1 MTPKLSRVSTV
12 DRIRSPKSSS
22 DDRSQLA
29 QSRRCACSIAA
40 MVPTRDLAPAPNA
53 AARVDLARVLGPWA
67 AGAIVVGTMLGTGI
81 FIVPSTMARQA
92 GSVPLVM
99 LAWVVGGLL
108 ALFGALSYA
117 ELATAMPEAGG
128 PYAYLRRAFGER
140 TAFLFGWTH
149 AVLVG
154 PSSGATIATG
164 LLQFAAFLSP
174 GLLVPIAVAGMSI
187 TPAQTW
193 AVVVLI
199 AVGTIN
205 YLGVRL
211 GGRLQVALTALK
223 VAVLA
228 AIVMIP
234 VFTSSVHAAPGDV
247 PTAVTTG
254 TLSGFLAALV
264 GALWAYEGW
273 TSLTYVGS
281 EVVDPQR
288 SIPRALTVG
297 VIGVGVIYLL
307 VNAAV
312 FVVLPFAH
320 VVRSSSVAAD
330 LVDLAAGHGASW
342 WITIAMMVSALG
354 SLNSDT
360 LTNAR
365 IPYALGRDGLL
376 FPFTGRVS
384 PRFRTPGGAL
394 LLHTAIACAIAITGT
409 FEELY
414 SLYVFSQWLFLG
426 LAAAAVIVLR
436 RTAPDLPRPYRTWGF
451 PFVPLAFIAGCC
463 ALTVSLWV
471 ARPVRSTIGLALI
484 FAGVPIHA
492 WIVRNRQPTASAG
505 PEREV

>member
-1 MTPKLSRVSTV
+1 MARTLDTRGT
-12 DRIRSPKSSS
+12 RSPPP
-22 DDRSQLA
+22 
-29 QSRRCACSIAA
+29 SRA
-40 MVPTRDLAPAPNA
+40 T
-53 AARVDLARVLGPWA
+53 RVDLVRVLGPWA
-67 AGAIVVGTMLGTGI
+67 AAAIVVGTMLGTGI

-117 ELATAMPEAGG
+117 ELAAAMPEAGG
-128 PYAYLRRAFGER
+128 QYAYMRRAFGER
-140 TAFLFGWTH
+140 AAFLFGWTH

-154 PSSGATIATG
+154 PVSGATIATG

-174 GLLVPIAVAGMSI
+174 GLLVPAVGGGLSI
-187 TPAQTW
+187 TPAQVW

-199 AVGTIN
+199 AIGTIN

-211 GGRLQVALTALK
+211 GGHLQVALTTLK
-223 VAVLA
+223 VAVLVA
-228 AIVMIP
+228 VVTIP
-234 VFTSSVHAAPGDV
+234 LFVSPVPAAPGQAPSV
-247 PTAVTTG
+247 AIAG
-254 TLSGFLAALV
+254 GLSGFLAALV

-288 SIPRALTVG
+288 SIPRALAAG

-312 FVVLPFAH
+312 FLILPFAH
-320 VVRSSSVAAD
+320 VVDSPSVVAD
-330 LVDLAAGHGASW
+330 LVDAAAGRGASW
-342 WITIAMMVSALG
+342 WITVAMMVSALG

-376 FPFTGRVS
+376 FPFTARVS
-384 PRFRTPGGAL
+384 PKFRTPGGAL
-394 LLHTAIACAIAITGT
+394 LLHTTIACAIAITGT
-409 FEELY
+409 FEDLY

-436 RTAPDLPRPYRTWGF
+436 RSAPDLPRPYRTWGF
-451 PFVPLAFIAGCC
+451 PLVPLAFIAGCF
-463 ALTVSLWV
+463 ALTISLWL
-471 ARPVRSTIGLALI
+471 ARPLRSTIGLALI
-484 FAGVPIHA
+484 FAGVPVHA
-492 WIVRNRQPTASAG
+492 WIVSRRTPSAPDG
-505 PEREV
+505 PH

>member
-1 MTPKLSRVSTV
+1 
-12 DRIRSPKSSS
+12 
-22 DDRSQLA
+22 
-29 QSRRCACSIAA
+29 
-40 MVPTRDLAPAPNA
+40 MVRTLDTSGTDPPAPSE

-67 AGAIVVGTMLGTGI
+67 AAAIVVGTMLGTGI

-117 ELATAMPEAGG
+117 ELAATMPEAGG
-128 PYAYLRRAFGER
+128 QYAYLRRAFGER

-154 PSSGATIATG
+154 PCSGATIATG

-174 GLLVPIAVAGMSI
+174 GLLAPIAVVGVSI
-187 TPAQTW
+187 TPAQAW

-199 AVGTIN
+199 AIGTVN

-211 GGRLQVALTALK
+211 GGRLQVGLTALK
-223 VAVLA
+223 VAVLV
-228 AIVMIP
+228 AIVTIP
-234 VFTSSVHAAPGDV
+234 VFVSPVPAVPGDAS
-247 PTAVTTG
+247 TAVPTG

-273 TSLTYVGS
+273 TNLTYVGS
-281 EVVDPQR
+281 EVIDPQR
-288 SIPRALTVG
+288 SIPRALAAG

-307 VNAAV
+307 VNAVV
-312 FVVLPFAH
+312 FLVLPFAH
-320 VVRSSSVAAD
+320 VVQSPSVVAD
-330 LVDLAAGHGASW
+330 LLGAAAGRGASW

-365 IPYALGRDGLL
+365 IPYALGRDGLF
-376 FPFTGRVS
+376 FPFTARVS

-394 LLHTAIACAIAITGT
+394 LLHTAIACAIAVTGT

-451 PFVPLAFIAGCC
+451 PLLPLTFIAGCC
-463 ALTVSLWV
+463 ALTVSLWL
-471 ARPVRSTIGLALI
+471 ARPLRSTIGLALI
-484 FAGVPIHA
+484 FAGVPVHS
-492 WIVRNRQPTASAG
+492 WFVRNREPAASAG
-505 PEREV
+505 PGREMS